1 MAEMNDLHLH
11 IHVTGDGQPI
21 VLSHG
26 VGSDTTVWDA
36 LAADLSTDHR
46 VAAWDQ
52 PGHGGSAP
60 REDPTAYGPA
70 LAYESLIRVAQPY
83 GRVVLV
89 GHSLGGYLSA
99 RYAIDHPERV
109 AALILIA
116 TGPGFRS
123 PDARE
128 KWNQGVRRM
137 AEKQGRPESLVGLH
151 EDAHVMDHL
160 GEITCPTL
168 VIVGSEDAAF
178 LGATDYIERKIAG
191 SERVTIDDAGH
202 MVPSTHGAEIAT
214 MVREF
219 LGRRVT
225 Y

>member
-1 MAEMNDLHLH
+1 MAEPSELH
-11 IHVTGDGQPI
+11 IRITGEGQPI

-36 LAADLSTDHR
+36 LAANLSADHLL
-46 VAAWDQ
+46 AAWDQ
-52 PGHGGSAP
+52 PGHGTSAALD
-60 REDPTAYGPA
+60 DPTGYGPG
-70 LAYESLIRVAQPY
+70 LAYDSLVRVAAPY
-83 GRVVLV
+83 ERVVLL

-128 KWNQGVRRM
+128 KWNKDVRRM
-137 AEKQGRPESLVGLH
+137 AEKQGRPETLVGLH

-160 GEITCPTL
+160 GEIACPTL

-191 SERVTIDDAGH
+191 SERVTIADAGH
-202 MVPSTHGAEIAT
+202 MVPSTHGAAIADMT
-214 MVREF
+214 REF
-219 LGRRVT
+219 LRRRLPV
-225 Y
+225 

>member
-1 MAEMNDLHLH
+1 MAEASELH
-11 IHVTGDGQPI
+11 IHVIGEGLPI
-21 VLSHG
+21 VASHG
-26 VGSDTTVWDA
+26 VGSDTTVWEA
-36 LAADLSTDHR
+36 LAADLSTDHLI
-46 VAAWDQ
+46 AAWDQ
-52 PGHGGSAP
+52 PGHGASAALD
-60 REDPTAYGPA
+60 DPTGYGPG
-70 LAYESLIRVAQPY
+70 LAYDSLVRVAAPY
-83 GRVVLV
+83 ERVVLL

-128 KWNQGVRRM
+128 KWNNDVRRM
-137 AEKQGRPESLVGLH
+137 AEKQGRPETLVGLH

-160 GEITCPTL
+160 GEIACPTL

-178 LGATDYIERKIAG
+178 LGATDYIERKIPG
-191 SERVTIDDAGH
+191 SERVTIADAGH
-202 MVPSTHGAEIAT
+202 MVPSTHGATIAG

-219 LGRRVT
+219 LTRRLPG
-225 Y
+225 

>member
-1 MAEMNDLHLH
+1 MAETNHLH
-11 IHVTGDGQPI
+11 IHVTGEGTPI

-36 LAADLSTDHR
+36 LAADLATSYLL
-46 VAAWDQ
+46 AAWDQ
-52 PGHGGSAP
+52 PGHGASVAL
-60 REDPTAYGPA
+60 EDPTAYGPG
-70 LAYESLIRVAQPY
+70 LAYDSLVRVAGPY
-83 GRVVLV
+83 EKVVLI

-128 KWNQGVRRM
+128 KWNRDVRRM
-137 AEKQGRPESLVGLH
+137 AEKQGRPETLVGLH

-160 GEITCPTL
+160 ADITCPTL
-168 VIVGSEDAAF
+168 VIVGSDDAAF
-178 LGATDYIERKIAG
+178 VGATDYIERKIPG
-191 SERVTIDDAGH
+191 SERITIDDAGH
-202 MVPSTHGAEIAT
+202 MVPSTHGADIAA
-214 MVREF
+214 MVRAF
-219 LGRRVT
+219 LGRRLT
-225 Y
+225 N

>member
-1 MAEMNDLHLH
+1 MGEATDLH
-11 IHVTGDGQPI
+11 IHVRGRGTPI

-26 VGSDTTVWDA
+26 VGSDTTVWEA
-36 LAADLSTDHR
+36 LAADLSADHL

-52 PGHGGSAP
+52 PGHGASAALA
-60 REDPTAYGPA
+60 DPTGYGPGV
-70 LAYESLIRVAQPY
+70 AYASLVRVAEPH
-83 GRVVLV
+83 GRVVLI

-109 AALILIA
+109 VALILIA

-123 PDARE
+123 PEARQ
-128 KWNQGVRRM
+128 KWNRDVERM
-137 AEKQGRPESLVGLH
+137 AEKQGRPEALVGLH

-160 GEITCPTL
+160 ADIRCPTL

-178 LGATDYIERKIAG
+178 LGATDYIERKIPDA
-191 SERVTIDDAGH
+191 ERVTIADAGH
-202 MVPSTHGAEIAT
+202 MVPETHGAEIAR

-219 LGRRVT
+219 LGRRLPG
-225 Y
+225 